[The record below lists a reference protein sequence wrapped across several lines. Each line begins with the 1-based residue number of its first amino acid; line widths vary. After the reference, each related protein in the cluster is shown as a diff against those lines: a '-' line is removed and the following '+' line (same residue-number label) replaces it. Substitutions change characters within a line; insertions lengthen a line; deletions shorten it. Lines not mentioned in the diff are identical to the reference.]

1 MLIEGTRIRITEG
14 EIREAAAALA
24 GAGDVKVR
32 DIHLEENGLAVE
44 LELKSPVALSP
55 RLHLEPLQ
63 PEGAHFG
70 LRVSGQLGLGPVT
83 ADMAIAMMSA
93 RFPPGVSYVGA
104 STIDVDLEL
113 VTNGLLYD
121 VDVESVEV
129 APGEV
134 RISLRQLSVSTPPLI
149 AALADVH
156 DVPGGFH

>member
-1 MLIEGTRIRITEG
+1 MFIEGTRIRITEG

-32 DIHLEENGLAVE
+32 DIHLAENGLAVE

-134 RISLRQLSVSTPPLI
+134 RISLRQLSVSTPRLI